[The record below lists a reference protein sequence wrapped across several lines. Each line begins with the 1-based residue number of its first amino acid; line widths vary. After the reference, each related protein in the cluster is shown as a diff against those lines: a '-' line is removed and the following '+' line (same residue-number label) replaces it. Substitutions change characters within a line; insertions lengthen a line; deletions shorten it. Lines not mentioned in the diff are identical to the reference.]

1 MRKFFEKIVEGGL
14 LISGSVSSFTILLIV
29 FFLFKEAGGLFN
41 TPATEEGYVLAV
53 NKSNDVGKL
62 SPEKIMDIF
71 DGNITNWKD
80 ISGMDQDIL
89 IFRFSDLTN
98 YYTEEELGD
107 EFQYVPQKISE
118 LVAKEPGIIAF
129 FPKQYLLEKGFQGK
143 VLPEEKITLGEFFGG
158 TKWYPTSTPAP
169 IFGLIP
175 LLLGTLLVSIGAI
188 VLSLPFG
195 IAVAIYMAEIAN
207 KRTRDLLKPII
218 ELLAGIPSIVYG
230 FFGLVVL
237 VPFIRE
243 HFKNSNGQSILCASI
258 LLGIMILP
266 TIIGASEPTI
276 RAVEQ
281 SYYEGALALG
291 ATHER
296 SVFTVVVPAAKSGIL
311 AAVILGVGRALGET
325 MAVMMVVGNQP
336 RVPNSILQGVRTLTT
351 NIVME
356 MGYATDL
363 HREALIATGVV
374 LFAFILIINLCFS
387 AIKRSGKE

>member
-158 TKWYPTSTPAP
+158 RNGIRPRHR
-169 IFGLIP
+169 P
-175 LLLGTLLVSIGAI
+175 LYS
-188 VLSLPFG
+188 
-195 IAVAIYMAEIAN
+195 
-207 KRTRDLLKPII
+207 D
-218 ELLAGIPSIVYG
+218 
-230 FFGLVVL
+230 
-237 VPFIRE
+237 
-243 HFKNSNGQSILCASI
+243 
-258 LLGIMILP
+258 
-266 TIIGASEPTI
+266 
-276 RAVEQ
+276 
-281 SYYEGALALG
+281 
-291 ATHER
+291 
-296 SVFTVVVPAAKSGIL
+296 
-311 AAVILGVGRALGET
+311 
-325 MAVMMVVGNQP
+325 
-336 RVPNSILQGVRTLTT
+336 
-351 NIVME
+351 
-356 MGYATDL
+356 
-363 HREALIATGVV
+363 
-374 LFAFILIINLCFS
+374 
-387 AIKRSGKE
+387 

>member
-143 VLPEEKITLGEFFGG
+143 VLPEDHIRGVLRRDEM
-158 TKWYPTSTPAP
+158 
-169 IFGLIP
+169 
-175 LLLGTLLVSIGAI
+175 VS
-188 VLSLPFG
+188 
-195 IAVAIYMAEIAN
+195 
-207 KRTRDLLKPII
+207 DLDTGP
-218 ELLAGIPSIVYG
+218 Y
-230 FFGLVVL
+230 
-237 VPFIRE
+237 IRIDS
-243 HFKNSNGQSILCASI
+243 F
-258 LLGIMILP
+258 
-266 TIIGASEPTI
+266 
-276 RAVEQ
+276 
-281 SYYEGALALG
+281 
-291 ATHER
+291 
-296 SVFTVVVPAAKSGIL
+296 
-311 AAVILGVGRALGET
+311 
-325 MAVMMVVGNQP
+325 VVGHITGQYRRNRTFTSFRNCGCHLHGGNSEQADTRPLETYHRTARGHSVCRLWFLRLGGNRAAHTEDIRPACRRNGFCRQRGPGDHGAPNDYHRCGRCHADNTP
-336 RVPNSILQGVRTLTT
+336 RHEGGKPRLGCDPMAD
-351 NIVME
+351 NI
-356 MGYATDL
+356 
-363 HREALIATGVV
+363 
-374 LFAFILIINLCFS
+374 
-387 AIKRSGKE
+387 